1 MRLLFL
7 CPDMHRGGA
16 ERQWA
21 TLIPALAGRGA
32 EVRLVSLYEEGPLFD
47 EVRDAGVP
55 AECLG
60 LRGPNDVRG
69 LRRALAEARGCPGAV
84 VTRTISPQVVGQAIA
99 RRAGAAHVFNEHTPL
114 TADGELLAMRPRQ
127 WLLTRLV
134 APHVHRVIEVS
145 DRQRP
150 PLERLGYRS
159 ERIVTVPNGVFASE
173 LNSDVDRTAMRASL
187 GLEDGD
193 FAVLCVANLRPEKGV
208 DTFVEAVARARSAR
222 GESAG
227 AGGHDGQRERER
239 GGSAG
244 RGDGERGE
252 GERRGSAGASGRD
265 GELRGLVAGD
275 GPERARLQ
283 RLIAGVAGVELL
295 GSRGDVPDLIVA
307 CDAVTL
313 LSEAEAL
320 PMSILEAMALGRPV
334 VTSDVGGAGEA
345 VADGES
351 GIVVPAGDTDAAATA
366 LANLAADHAAAQA
379 MGERGR
385 SRQRERFDGEAMV
398 DGYWRALEEVATR

>member
-21 TLIPALAGRGA
+21 TLIPALARRGA
-32 EVRLVSLYEEGPLFD
+32 EVRLLCLYEEGPLFD
-47 EVRDAGVP
+47 EVRATGVS

-69 LRRALAEARGCPGAV
+69 LRRALAEARGRPGAV
-84 VTRTISPQVVGQAIA
+84 VTRTVSPQVVGQAIA
-99 RRAGAAHVFNEHTPL
+99 RLGGAAHVFNEHTPL
-114 TADGELLAMRPRQ
+114 TAEGELLAMRPRQ
-127 WLLTRLV
+127 RLLTRLV

-145 DRQRP
+145 ERQRA

-159 ERIVTVPNGVFASE
+159 ERIVTVPNGLFAE
-173 LNSDVDRTAMRASL
+173 DVRPSMDRAARRASL
-187 GLEDGD
+187 GLDDGA

-208 DTFVEAVARARSAR
+208 DAFVEAVVRARA
-222 GESAG
+222 E
-227 AGGHDGQRERER
+227 GGHD
-239 GGSAG
+239 
-244 RGDGERGE
+244 
-252 GERRGSAGASGRD
+252 
-265 GELRGLVAGD
+265 LRGLVVGD
-275 GPERARLQ
+275 GPERERLQ
-283 RLIAGVAGVELL
+283 RLLGEVDGIDLL
-295 GSRGDVPDLIVA
+295 GSRGDVPDLIAA
-307 CDAVTL
+307 CDALAL

-345 VADGES
+345 VTDGET
-351 GIVVPAGDTDAAATA
+351 GILVAPGDTAAAAAA
-366 LANLAADHAAAQA
+366 LAALAADPARAQA

-385 SRQRERFDGEAMV
+385 ARQRERFDGKAMV
-398 DGYWRALEEVATR
+398 DGYWRALHEVATR

>member
-21 TLIPALAGRGA
+21 TLIPALAARGA

-47 EVRDAGVP
+47 EVRAAGVS

-69 LRRALAEARGCPGAV
+69 LRRALAEARGRPGAV
-84 VTRTISPQVVGQAIA
+84 VTRTVSPQIVGQAIA

-114 TADGELLAMRPRQ
+114 TAKGELLAMRPRQ
-127 WLLTRLV
+127 RLVTRLG
-134 APHVHRVIEVS
+134 APHVHRVIAVS
-145 DRQRP
+145 ERQRA

-159 ERIVTVPNGVFASE
+159 ERIVTVPNGVVASE
-173 LNSDVDRTAMRASL
+173 LETNVDRTAMRASL

-208 DTFVEAVARARSAR
+208 DTLVEAVARA
-222 GESAG
+222 GG
-227 AGGHDGQRERER
+227 ALR
-239 GGSAG
+239 
-244 RGDGERGE
+244 
-252 GERRGSAGASGRD
+252 
-265 GELRGLVAGD
+265 LRGFVVGD
-275 GPERARLQ
+275 GPERARLE
-283 RLIAGVAGVELL
+283 RLVRGVEGVALL
-295 GSRGDVPDLIVA
+295 GSRGDVPDLIAA
-307 CDAVTL
+307 CDAVAL

-334 VTSDVGGAGEA
+334 VTSDVGGTSEA
-345 VADGES
+345 VGDGET
-351 GIVVPAGDTDAAATA
+351 GIVVPAGDADAAAAA
-366 LANLAADHAAAQA
+366 LARLAADPATAQA

-385 SRQRERFDGEAMV
+385 ARQRERFDGEAMV
-398 DGYWRALEEVATR
+398 DGYWRALHEVATR